1 MGKPSLLGILRIA
14 YWLGIICAGIIAATG
29 NSEFRNSVLPISDLS
44 GSLLVFGVIHMVFLV
59 LLGFFVAKRDKPLA
73 GGKIQTAGYLHTL
86 IGFAAAL
93 LLINSPTFS
102 LPSLISPLGSAV
114 FTSIIGWFV
123 GGEIAERGSSGR
135 ENFIDTKMDAVAKE
149 FEDFAVGIRRIHEK
163 YLTTIRETISEL
175 ERETDALRKA
185 RITTTDL
192 SEILDPVARLSETL
206 LRNLREL
213 AAKSQEAK
221 EGLADTAS
229 AARDTAK
236 YLRDSRVL
244 IEQLE
249 NLLDSVSKSG
259 RSHYDA

>member
-1 MGKPSLLGILRIA
+1 MRDIPLNILKGVYWFGIVF
-14 YWLGIICAGIIAATG
+14 AGLMAATG
-29 NSEFRNSVLPISDLS
+29 NPAFRSSVLHIGDLS
-44 GSLLVFGVIHMVFLV
+44 GYLLRFGVIHMLMLVSLGFLV
-59 LLGFFVAKRDKPLA
+59 ARPNKPVA

-93 LLINSPTFS
+93 LLIDSPTFS

-114 FTSIIGWFV
+114 FTSIIGWFA
-123 GGEIAERGSSGR
+123 GGEIAERGSSRR
-135 ENFIDTKMDAVAKE
+135 ESFIDTKMDAVAKE
-149 FEDFAVGIRRIHEK
+149 FEDFAVGVRRIHEK
-163 YLTTIRETISEL
+163 YITTLRETIGEL

-185 RITTTDL
+185 KITTTDL

-206 LRNLREL
+206 LKNLREL

-236 YLRDSRVL
+236 YLKESKVL
-244 IEQLE
+244 IDQLE
-249 NLLDSVSKSG
+249 NLLDSISKSG
-259 RSHYDA
+259 RSHHDA